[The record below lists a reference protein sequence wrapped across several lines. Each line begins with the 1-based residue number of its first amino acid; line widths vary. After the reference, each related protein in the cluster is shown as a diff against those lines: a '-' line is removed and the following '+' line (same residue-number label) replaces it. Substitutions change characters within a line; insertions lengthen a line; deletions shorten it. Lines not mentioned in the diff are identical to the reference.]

1 MNNPAI
7 SVLRKK
13 MEDYRDGLRRSVRA
27 AEENEALAKKYRGD
41 EAAYLSVIKQTE
53 RAIKQIEAAERQIA
67 LYGRVVTQ

>member
-13 MEDYRDGLRRSVRA
+13 MEDYRDGLRRSVKSAEDAEARA
-27 AEENEALAKKYRGD
+27 KACRRD
-41 EAAYLSVIKQTE
+41 EAAYLAVIEQTE